1 MPMEEKAES
10 VKERPRRF
18 RKGVLF
24 LVVCATLLGIIVYS
38 PIFTLRDIRVD
49 GLVYLTKED
58 ILRISGVYW
67 GEPLFQLQTDV
78 VTKRL
83 MQDLRIEEAVV
94 RRSLPDKLDMI
105 IKERKPIATVGCEY
119 GYLDLDR
126 QGKII
131 DGYTVLKT
139 MAIPMITGIALHDRY
154 IGDDVDDENVKAV
167 LYFLQQLDGESLNQ
181 ISEISVLPTGYLMA
195 YTTNSVQ
202 IRLGKME
209 RLEEK
214 AALTRAF
221 LEDLKENP
229 RPIAYVDFNYT
240 APFIRFAK

>member
-1 MPMEEKAES
+1 MGGKTENS
-10 VKERPRRF
+10 KERPRRL
-18 RKGVLF
+18 RKGLRFLF
-24 LVVCATLLGIIVYS
+24 VCAAVLGIAVYS
-38 PIFTLRDIRVD
+38 PIFTLKDIRVE

-58 ILRISGVYW
+58 IMRISGIYR

-105 IKERKPIATVGCEY
+105 IKERKPVATIGCEY

-126 QGKII
+126 QGKVI
-131 DGYTVLKT
+131 DGYTSLKT
-139 MAIPMITGIALHDRY
+139 MAIPMITGIILHDVY
-154 IGDDVDDENVKAV
+154 IGDDVDDESVKKV
-167 LYFLQQLDGESLNQ
+167 LYFLQQLDESSLNQ
-181 ISEISVLPTGYLMA
+181 ISEIAVQPTGYLTA
-195 YTTNSVQ
+195 YTMNSVQ

-214 AALTRAF
+214 ASLTRSF
-221 LEDLKENP
+221 LEDLKTST
-229 RPIAYVDFNYT
+229 RPIEYVDFNFT
-240 APFIRFAK
+240 APFIKLAQ